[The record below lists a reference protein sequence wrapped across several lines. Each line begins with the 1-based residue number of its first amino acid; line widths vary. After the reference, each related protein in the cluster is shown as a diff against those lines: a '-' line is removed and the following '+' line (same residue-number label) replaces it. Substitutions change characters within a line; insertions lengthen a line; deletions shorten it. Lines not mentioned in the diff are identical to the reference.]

1 MHLLF
6 RHLRHVL
13 DEGLRI
19 GNIATF
25 SAHYSNE
32 DEVISGYTIPAHTPI
47 LQALGVTM
55 MNDSL
60 WENPKW

>member
-1 MHLLF
+1 M
-6 RHLRHVL
+6 L

-19 GNIATF
+19 GNIAPFT
-25 SAHYSNE
+25 AHYSNE
-32 DEVISGYTIPAHTPI
+32 DEIISGYTIPAHTPI